1 MVVNG
6 SGQEG
11 RGGVGGI
18 ESKVF
23 GEAEEGREEMVGIQG
38 LRGGFEAFAGFD
50 GGVCLFL
57 GYRDL

>member
-38 LRGGFEAFAGFD
+38 L
-50 GGVCLFL
+50 
-57 GYRDL
+57 